1 MRSAV
6 PRSLLTARRLP
17 LTALERLGTVLVDGV
32 AVPLPL
38 PPEML
43 RGIEA
48 IADEAQTTVGTAAR
62 AGDGDLHP
70 IVVFDRHDLCSS
82 SWRIF
87 SR

>member
-1 MRSAV
+1 M
-6 PRSLLTARRLP
+6 
-17 LTALERLGTVLVDGV
+17 LVDDV

-38 PPEML
+38 LPEVL
-43 RGIEA
+43 RRIEA
-48 IADEAQTTVGTAAR
+48 IADETQTTVGTVAR